1 MFLKKDGDHEWHSID
16 ATIVR
21 AHQHASGARG
31 GPENQA
37 LGKSRGG
44 LSSKIHMKVDA
55 LGMPLQFQ
63 LTGGEVHEASQAEE
77 LINENCDYLIADRG
91 YDSNK
96 IRDLCQEKGI
106 RVVIPGRKCRKEVIA
121 FDEHIYKERNSVERF
136 FCRIKQFRR
145 IATRYDKTAIMFRG
159 ALTLVSIILWLQV

>member
-21 AHQHASGARG
+21 AHQHASGPQG
-31 GPENQA
+31 GQDKQA

-55 LGMPLQFQ
+55 FGMPLEFV
-63 LTGGEVHEASQAEE
+63 LTGGQVHEASQVDF
-77 LINENCDYLIADRG
+77 LVNEHSDYMIADRG
-91 YDSNK
+91 YDSDK
-96 IRDLCQEKGI
+96 IREMCRNKGI
-106 RVVIPGRKCRKEVIA
+106 EPVIPGRKCRKELISY
-121 FDEHIYKERNSVERF
+121 DEHIYKERNLVERF